1 MFNCILYYCCCFTKT
16 NAKITNEKITNEKL
30 MSQRERR
37 INPL

>member
-1 MFNCILYYCCCFTKT
+1 MGVLNEKRCKKT

-37 INPL
+37 INPS

>member
-16 NAKITNEKITNEKL
+16 NAKINNEKITNEKFK
-30 MSQRERR
+30 SQRERR

>member
-16 NAKITNEKITNEKL
+16 NAKITNEKITDEKL